1 MPGFIRLTI
10 QLIFDRYEP
19 IEAPK
24 GQNIITTTRSH
35 SNKTVVESVKACEP
49 SEILGAGGCGHK
61 VQVTN
66 MTYNFLGQKLY
77 FTETKY
83 SKFCDY

>member
-1 MPGFIRLTI
+1 MKRGNAVDLFTSSTIDNICAKVIFISIRLY
-10 QLIFDRYEP
+10 LILDRYEP

-61 VQVTN
+61 VI
-66 MTYNFLGQKLY
+66 
-77 FTETKY
+77 Y
-83 SKFCDY
+83 S